1 MGELIDLNS
10 DKCENIEL
18 AKAEGDLAEIT
29 KGVLLDIHTD
39 IAKAN
44 SISMPIAEL
53 ATLGAGISSLIPALQ
68 TVTQKTTINMQ
79 GLYRLANA
87 DVGDALKVAK
97 NGNFWGAFKTA
108 EGGSKFAQ
116 LAEADSL
123 SATSTA
129 VMPINSAT
137 MMMAVALF
145 SIEQRLSDMA
155 EMEKQILSFLELEK
169 QAEIEADV
177 ETLHNITTKY
187 KYNWD
192 NEHFIA
198 SNHKMVLDIQRTA
211 RKNMISYQKKI
222 DEILCSKQI
231 LTAWM
236 KVDAALKDMR
246 KKFQYYRLSLY
257 TYAMASLIEI
267 LLSGNFKEENISGII
282 SEIEKF
288 SMEYRDKFM
297 QSSTYLEKLSK
308 HSVGANVLKGAG
320 TASKAVGRLIG
331 RIPVVKEG
339 PVDEF
344 LQKGGTKLKENAR
357 GMEEDILKSF
367 AKFGNPRTGIF
378 TNKMR
383 DMIQIYNHTSEIC
396 FDEKKIY
403 LITR

>member
-1 MGELIDLNS
+1 MGELINLNC
-10 DKCENIEL
+10 DKGEGIGL
-18 AKAEGDLAEIT
+18 ARAEGDLAEIT
-29 KGVLLDIHTD
+29 KDILLDTHTD
-39 IAKAN
+39 ISKVN

-129 VMPINSAT
+129 VMPINPAT

-257 TYAMASLIEI
+257 TLAMASLIEI

-331 RIPVVKEG
+331 SIPIVREG

-357 GMEEDILKSF
+357 GMEEDVLISF
-367 AKFGNPRTGIF
+367 AKLGNPGTGIF

-403 LITR
+403 LIAG

>member
-29 KGVLLDIHTD
+29 KDILLDTHTD
-39 IAKAN
+39 ISKVN

-129 VMPINSAT
+129 IMPINPAT

-145 SIEQRLSDMA
+145 SIERKLSDMA
-155 EMEKQILSFLELEK
+155 EMEKQILSFLEMEK

-177 ETLHNITTKY
+177 ETLHNIITKY

-198 SNHKMVLDIQRTA
+198 SNHKMVLDVQRTA

-222 DEILCSKQI
+222 DEIFCSKQI

-320 TASKAVGRLIG
+320 TASNVVGKLIG
-331 RIPVVKEG
+331 SIPVVKEG
-339 PVDEF
+339 SIDEF

-357 GMEEDILKSF
+357 GMEEDILMSF
-367 AKFGNPRTGIF
+367 AKLGNPGTGIL
-378 TNKMR
+378 TKKMR

-403 LITR
+403 LVAG